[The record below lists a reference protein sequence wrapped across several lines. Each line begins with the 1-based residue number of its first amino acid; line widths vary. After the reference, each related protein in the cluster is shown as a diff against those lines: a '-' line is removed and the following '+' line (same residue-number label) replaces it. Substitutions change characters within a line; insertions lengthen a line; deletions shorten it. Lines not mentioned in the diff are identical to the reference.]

1 MPAREP
7 PPLLGTAH
15 FRVLIG
21 RREVGFAELGPLTLD
36 ATVDGGPPSIVL
48 RRALT
53 QATELYDWRQKGD
66 ARVVTIEQLGSA
78 GGPVVN
84 TWRLVNAR
92 PLKWTGPTFNA
103 AANDIA
109 TEELELTFDE
119 LVWLEPQ
126 PEGGGGGRRT

>member
-1 MPAREP
+1 MPGREP

-21 RREVGFAELGPLTLD
+21 RRDVGFAEVGPLTSD
-36 ATVDGGPPSIVL
+36 ARAEGGPPSIVL
-48 RRALT
+48 RRALS
-53 QATELYDWRQKGD
+53 QATELYDWRRRGD
-66 ARVVTIEQLGSA
+66 KRAVTIQQLDSA
-78 GGPVVN
+78 AGRVVN

-103 AANDIA
+103 AGNDIA
-109 TEELELTFDE
+109 IEELELTFDE

-126 PEGGGGGRRT
+126 PEGGDGGRRT